1 MCVYIAYKSMP
12 APNKKLC
19 PRRGALQLSIDPKC
33 RRSAGYSFDLAEA
46 TDSLPLFEF
55 SMPTRSRI
63 RCGSTALQ
71 THPRTMSAP
80 PATSFAPTASPRRAA
95 AKAAAQMGSV
105 ASSTDASEEAILPRA
120 RVSPSRL
127 AAVVMS
133 PVHAAA
139 AATARRLPPAPWT
152 PSSADVKRP
161 GREQIAR
168 RVSSSSHPAD
178 SDVANGPSPSPSAVA
193 QRAL

>member
-1 MCVYIAYKSMP
+1 MEISC
-12 APNKKLC
+12 
-19 PRRGALQLSIDPKC
+19 ALIH
-33 RRSAGYSFDLAEA
+33 RRSNRANSILEYNLHATNVRVHRLQKHARTKYEAAPAKRSSSAEYRPQVSTVSRLLIRFGYSFDLAETA
-46 TDSLPLFEF
+46 TDSLPLFEL
-55 SMPTRSRI
+55 SMPMRSRI

-105 ASSTDASEEAILPRA
+105 ASSTDASEDAILPRA

-139 AATARRLPPAPWT
+139 AAT
-152 PSSADVKRP
+152 
-161 GREQIAR
+161 
-168 RVSSSSHPAD
+168 
-178 SDVANGPSPSPSAVA
+178 
-193 QRAL
+193 